1 MRMTRRAMSAHH
13 LCPLSLTVL
22 HLTNI
27 PMSAHRPTTNYSSN
41 EKKSTSG
48 VRLARPFS
56 LLLPS
61 PQPRF
66 FPLKG
71 LPQDLPVR
79 LLSSQQKN
87 GARNST
93 RGGGHLSRKNR
104 LKLMVQDNAIK
115 KAWEIFYDLQA
126 SGELDVQDCNT
137 MLKACYSAAQMQ
149 ELVDVAVSIVDVEPN
164 IATYNMLIGM
174 LRVEGDDEAA
184 KKVVEEM
191 KKAKVQPDEKTK
203 EILNYPA
210 RGEVLSKWRTSKL
223 ASLLKQGGDGAT
235 TAARSMM
242 DKMVENGV
250 ANRYRRYE
258 FQLANLEKIK

>member
-93 RGGGHLSRKNR
+93 RGGRGHLSRKNR

-126 SGELDVQDCNT
+126 SGELDIQDCNT
-137 MLKACYSAAQMQ
+137 MLKACFGAAQMQ
-149 ELVDVAVSIVDVEPN
+149 ELVDVAVSKVDVEPN
-164 IATYNMLIGM
+164 IVTYNMLIGM

-191 KKAKVQPDEKTK
+191 KKANMRPDDKTK
-203 EILNYPA
+203 EIFNYPA
-210 RGEVLSKWRTSKL
+210 RGEILSKRRTAKL
-223 ASLLKQGGDGAT
+223 TWLLNQGGYEAT

-242 DKMVENGV
+242 DKMVGNGV
-250 ANRYRRYE
+250 ADAYQ
-258 FQLANLEKIK
+258 FSLMKT

>member
-1 MRMTRRAMSAHH
+1 MALMRMTRRAMSVHH

-22 HLTNI
+22 RLTNS
-27 PMSAHRPTTNYSSN
+27 PMSTTNYSSN

-66 FPLKG
+66 SPLKG

-93 RGGGHLSRKNR
+93 RGGRGHLSRKNR

-126 SGELDVQDCNT
+126 SGELDIQDCNT
-137 MLKACYSAAQMQ
+137 MLKACFAAAQMQ
-149 ELVDVAVSIVDVEPN
+149 ELVDVAVSKVDVEPN

-191 KKAKVQPDEKTK
+191 RKAKVQPNEKTK
-203 EILNYPA
+203 KILNYPA
-210 RGEVLSKWRTSKL
+210 RGEAFEQNAHRQ
-223 ASLLKQGGDGAT
+223 AGFAFE
-235 TAARSMM
+235 AR
-242 DKMVENGV
+242 G
-250 ANRYRRYE
+250 R
-258 FQLANLEKIK
+258 

>member
-41 EKKSTSG
+41 EKKLTSG

-66 FPLKG
+66 SPLKG
-71 LPQDLPVR
+71 LPQDFPVR
-79 LLSSQQKN
+79 LLSLQQKN

-93 RGGGHLSRKNR
+93 RGGRGHLSRKNR
-104 LKLMVQDNAIK
+104 LKLMVQNPNAIK

-126 SGELDVQDCNT
+126 SGELDVHYCNT
-137 MLKACYSAAQMQ
+137 MPKACYSAAQIQ
-149 ELVDVAVSIVDVEPN
+149 E
-164 IATYNMLIGM
+164 
-174 LRVEGDDEAA
+174 
-184 KKVVEEM
+184 
-191 KKAKVQPDEKTK
+191 
-203 EILNYPA
+203 
-210 RGEVLSKWRTSKL
+210 
-223 ASLLKQGGDGAT
+223 
-235 TAARSMM
+235 
-242 DKMVENGV
+242 
-250 ANRYRRYE
+250 
-258 FQLANLEKIK
+258 